1 MRTSNDTGNPLFQ
14 EAYPE
19 ISPSFKRVVQENGE
33 GVQLKK
39 GDVFFDV
46 GQDSYPFAFI
56 VRGCLE
62 IVDRVNNKT
71 VVSLQEGQFI
81 GEIGMLMGQKT
92 FMAGIAGEDLELCV
106 IPNSKLRELLAQ
118 EPEFGET
125 LVSAYTA
132 RRRLLMEWG
141 DGGIVLIGD
150 ASHRKV
156 NKLLEFLERS
166 HIPFRRIDW
175 VDSKVN
181 ELREKCDLPNAE
193 VAAIVGD
200 YNVLC
205 EPTPYDIAKAL
216 GLDLSLDEDQI
227 FDVLIVGA
235 GPAGLAASIYA
246 ASEGLSVLIIEDTA
260 IGGQAGTSS
269 RIENFFGFP
278 KGISGADLAYNGE
291 IQAIKFGARLTVPR
305 RAEKLI
311 SENGHFE
318 LNFRNGGA
326 VLGKSVVL
334 ANGIRYRRLP
344 IAGIKQFEGQGIYY
358 SATKLEAR
366 FCTNQEVVIIGGGN
380 SAGQAAMFLS
390 RFAKHTYIVVRG
402 SGLSQT
408 MSSYLSTRILNDKSI
423 TLLTHTEI
431 ASVHGAETLGKVILR
446 NNGNGEHMEIDTK
459 ALFIMIGA
467 VPNTEWLTAD
477 LELDKN
483 GFIRT
488 GGELGPGKTP
498 YQSSINGVY
507 AVGDIRSNS
516 IKRVASAVGEGSVV
530 ISHLHRYLNSQFTS
544 GKK

>member
-19 ISPSFKRVVQENGE
+19 IGPTFRRVVEENGE
-33 GVQLKK
+33 CIQLKK

-46 GQDSYPFAFI
+46 GQDSYSFAFI
-56 VRGCLE
+56 VKGCLD

-92 FMAGIAGEDLELCV
+92 FMAGIAGEDMELCT
-106 IPNSKLRELLAQ
+106 IPTPKLRELLAQ

-156 NKLLEFLERS
+156 NRLLEFLERS
-166 HIPFRRIDW
+166 HIPFRRTDW
-175 VDSKVN
+175 VDKEVN
-181 ELREKCDLPNAE
+181 ELRAKCDLPNAE
-193 VAAIVGD
+193 VAVVFGNS
-200 YNVLC
+200 NVLC
-205 EPTPYDIAKAL
+205 EPTPYDVAKAL

-246 ASEGLSVLIIEDTA
+246 ASEGLSVLTIEDTA

-311 SENGHFE
+311 SQNGHFR

-326 VLGKSVVL
+326 VSGKSVVL

-366 FCTNQEVVIIGGGN
+366 FCANQEVVIIGGGN

-408 MSSYLSTRILNDKSI
+408 MSSYLSTRILNDKTI
-423 TLLTHTEI
+423 TLLTQTEI
-431 ASVHGAETLGKVILR
+431 SSVRGTETLEKVVLR
-446 NNGNGEHMEIDTK
+446 NKENGELKEISTK
-459 ALFIMIGA
+459 ALFVMIGA
-467 VPNTEWLTAD
+467 VPNTEWLTTE

-498 YQSSINGVY
+498 YQSSIEGVY

-516 IKRVASAVGEGSVV
+516 VKRVASAVGEGSVV
-530 ISHLHRYLNSQFTS
+530 ISYVHRYLDSN
-544 GKK
+544 